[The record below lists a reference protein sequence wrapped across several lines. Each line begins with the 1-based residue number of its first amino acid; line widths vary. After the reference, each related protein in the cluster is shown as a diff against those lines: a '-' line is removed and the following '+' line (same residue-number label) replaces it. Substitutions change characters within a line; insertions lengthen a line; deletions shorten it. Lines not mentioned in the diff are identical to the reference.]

1 MIKDTIKTILK
12 TFLTNAGIILV
23 GSSIAYRFG
32 INIKQKEVLFFV
44 LLILIIL
51 SISEILTSNILSFV
65 KKNNTDDIDERII
78 DMLKEIDLKQEEAYT
93 LSYIIWYAIIASILI
108 FVTIPN
114 FIMLG
119 LSIMLIIN
127 SVYILII
134 LAIVHLFE
142 GLIKKN
148 TKFNKE
154 EK

>member
-1 MIKDTIKTILK
+1 ML
-12 TFLTNAGIILV
+12 
-23 GSSIAYRFG
+23 
-32 INIKQKEVLFFV
+32 
-44 LLILIIL
+44 
-51 SISEILTSNILSFV
+51 

>member
-65 KKNNTDDIDERII
+65 KK
-78 DMLKEIDLKQEEAYT
+78 K
-93 LSYIIWYAIIASILI
+93 
-108 FVTIPN
+108 
-114 FIMLG
+114 
-119 LSIMLIIN
+119 
-127 SVYILII
+127 
-134 LAIVHLFE
+134 
-142 GLIKKN
+142 
-148 TKFNKE
+148 
-154 EK
+154 